1 MEIVWTDFAIENLK
15 NIFEYYKEKSNKKV
29 AYKILNQI
37 YNTSNYLKKFPNSGQ
52 IEISLERLN
61 QNYRFIVSG
70 KYKIIYKVSDLKIII
85 LDVFDSRQH
94 PSKMIDEKRK

>member
-15 NIFEYYKEKSNKKV
+15 NIFDYYKDKSNQKV
-29 AYKILNQI
+29 AHKILYQI
-37 YNTSNYLKKFPNSGQ
+37 YQSTKNLKEYPNSGQ
-52 IEISLERLN
+52 IELTLERLN
-61 QNYRFIVSG
+61 QNHRYIVSG